1 MLAIERACLRA
12 LFELDQLETDWIG
25 CIETR
30 DPEAIAGAYRLLGH
44 HMQATMQYIGITGAI
59 TESELATGPNSANA
73 RGFKE
78 WAHVPIF
85 KENSASTD
93 QHG

>member
-1 MLAIERACLRA
+1 MLAIEQACLRA

-44 HMQATMQYIGITGAI
+44 HMQATMQYIGIAGAI
-59 TESELATGPNSANA
+59 TESELALKAVEIPSGHGVGTSDEFDSGHS
-73 RGFKE
+73 
-78 WAHVPIF
+78 VPI
-85 KENSASTD
+85 S
-93 QHG
+93 

>member
-1 MLAIERACLRA
+1 MLAIEQACLRA

-44 HMQATMQYIGITGAI
+44 HMQATMQYIGIMGAV
-59 TESELATGPNSANA
+59 SEHQMTI
-73 RGFKE
+73 
-78 WAHVPIF
+78 V
-85 KENSASTD
+85 ASEVNPCRE
-93 QHG
+93 G

>member
-44 HMQATMQYIGITGAI
+44 HLESTMRMIGIMGTATQSQMRIAG
-59 TESELATGPNSANA
+59 SEVNPCNE
-73 RGFKE
+73 R
-78 WAHVPIF
+78 
-85 KENSASTD
+85 
-93 QHG
+93 